1 LKPLEHGRRTWP
13 VARSNTYAHTG
24 SQTHSLAHSLAHA
37 LTHQHSNSPSRS
49 HAHVCTTSLNR
60 QVLDLMA
67 AEGPGRA
74 FAFAG
79 SLDATL
85 RTGDPDGVKAAVRSL
100 GQAARARGVFAGRL
114 CGGGIDSFGVSFC
127 FSLLCALSIRKIV
140 MVACS
145 TCGLDSVLCCVYF
158 MTASSKLTPNR
169 LPLACRKHFTL
180 RRSQTSLRLPT
191 TCLRRWRVDTL

>member
-1 LKPLEHGRRTWP
+1 MC
-13 VARSNTYAHTG
+13 A
-24 SQTHSLAHSLAHA
+24 
-37 LTHQHSNSPSRS
+37 
-49 HAHVCTTSLNR
+49 TSLKLNG
-60 QVLDLMA
+60 QVLDVMA

-127 FSLLCALSIRKIV
+127 FFLLCALGIRKIV

-145 TCGLDSVLCCVYF
+145 TCGLDSVLYCSV
-158 MTASSKLTPNR
+158 
-169 LPLACRKHFTL
+169 L
-180 RRSQTSLRLPT
+180 RALHDRILKVDTESPPSCMSQTFHSAQIPDIAATADDMLAAMESGYTLIGVASMSSDLPFAGARHLAAPFWEA
-191 TCLRRWRVDTL
+191 CKRYESA